1 MGEKVVSNRYVKAYC
16 KAGLCQYGFYPI
28 LFIELIDQGMPV
40 LFDLLERLSSLTRVW
55 FREHPKLTDLQPIQ
69 LSALLYLGRCNRY
82 SNTPLAVTE
91 YLGLTKGT
99 VSQSLKAL
107 ESKGLLVKTQD
118 TKDKRSVHLQLT
130 APARALLDAVMP
142 PDFLVA
148 AAQRMGTR
156 SEDLEGLLLE
166 LLRNIQRGENVPSF
180 GLCRS
185 CRFHQQ
191 REDGAFCGLTQEPLE
206 SLETGLI
213 CREHAL
219 PETA

>member
-1 MGEKVVSNRYVKAYC
+1 M
-16 KAGLCQYGFYPI
+16 
-28 LFIELIDQGMPV
+28 

-55 FREHPKLTDLQPIQ
+55 FREHPQLTDLQPIQ

-107 ESKGLLVKTQD
+107 EAKGLLIKTQD
-118 TKDKRSVHLQLT
+118 TRDKRSVHLELT

-142 PDFLVA
+142 PDFLLA
-148 AAQRMGTR
+148 AAERMGAR
-156 SEDLEGLLLE
+156 SQDLEGLLLE

-180 GLCRS
+180 GLCRT
-185 CRFHQQ
+185 CRFHQKVA
-191 REDGAFCGLTQEPLE
+191 GGSFCQLTEEPLALIE
-206 SLETGLI
+206 VDLI
-213 CREHAL
+213 CREHRLL
-219 PETA
+219 PVTED